1 MRRHGAYVH
10 VDAGNGETMSRVAS
24 ARSKIRPFLRRN
36 ANLLTAILVVA
47 IIVEGSVAWFYPSR
61 WWQPLVAIV
70 AVSLL
75 VLAWRN
81 LKAAIKFVAS
91 LGLTVML
98 AALAIQSGFYLTSSA
113 GGGTIWG
120 LSVLSSW
127 AVSVLTSYMVVS
139 TRSRWGVA
147 LASTISSYAVSYL
160 FMEIGVVGVYL
171 ISVVAS
177 VLVTIV
183 LLKSDWFSRMS
194 KRSPR
199 FLADWKRGKIAD
211 AMKSLWPSAHEGDL
225 KLTRKQSLPA
235 WHGVGSPTVMFVP
248 LDLDESMESTT
259 KHGITYH
266 GRDVRAWLLWLSRK
280 IASKG
285 LRPAPLVILV
295 DVNGANDSTS
305 THPEIIR
312 VPDVDST
319 KAVYYGLMDGT
330 GSRNNLRN
338 AIADL
343 ARRFEG
349 MEKATVKSEAR
360 LAKLLDCTQSAD
372 GGSGAESTKES
383 TEVSSSNVES
393 DSGSPED
400 KSGNS
405 ESK

>member
-1 MRRHGAYVH
+1 
-10 VDAGNGETMSRVAS
+10 MSRVAS

-61 WWQPLVAIV
+61 WWQPLVVIV

-91 LGLTVML
+91 LGFTVML

-113 GGGTIWG
+113 VGGTIWG

-372 GGSGAESTKES
+372 GGSGAESPKES

>member
-1 MRRHGAYVH
+1 M
-10 VDAGNGETMSRVAS
+10 DAGNGETMSRVAS

-91 LGLTVML
+91 LGFTVML

-113 GGGTIWG
+113 VGGTIWG

-171 ISVVAS
+171 ISVAAS

-183 LLKSDWFSRMS
+183 LLKSDWLSRVS

-199 FLADWKRGKIAD
+199 LLADWKPGKIAD

-225 KLTRKQSLPA
+225 KLTRKQSLPT
-235 WHGVGSPTVMFVP
+235 WHGVGSPTVMLVP

-259 KHGITYH
+259 KHGLTYH

-305 THPEIIR
+305 AHPEIIR

-330 GSRNNLRN
+330 GSRSDLRN

-343 ARRFEG
+343 AKRFEG

-360 LAKLLDCTQSAD
+360 MAKLLDCTQPVD
-372 GGSGAESTKES
+372 DGSGNESTKDS
-383 TEVSSSNVES
+383 TEISSSNVES
-393 DSGSPED
+393 DSGSTED
-400 KSGNS
+400 ESGSS